1 MTTAQLHDEPLNRT
15 RLCDGRTVLR
25 MLGKLDE
32 HLGHLMKEAIKTP
45 SDAIRG
51 QHGKLYEHLGHLMKE
66 ATNRPSDAIRG
77 HQTQSGAIRGVTE
90 AIIGHLLLG
99 LC

>member
-1 MTTAQLHDEPLNRT
+1 MKEAIKRPSDAFRGQH
-15 RLCDGRTVLR
+15 
-25 MLGKLDE
+25 GKLIDE
-32 HLGHLMKEAIKTP
+32 HLGHLMKEAIK
-45 SDAIRG
+45 
-51 QHGKLYEHLGHLMKE
+51 
-66 ATNRPSDAIRG
+66 RPSDAIRG

>member
-1 MTTAQLHDEPLNRT
+1 
-15 RLCDGRTVLR
+15 
-25 MLGKLDE
+25 
-32 HLGHLMKEAIKTP
+32 MKEAIKRP

-51 QHGKLYEHLGHLMKE
+51 QHGKLIDEHRGHLMKE
-66 ATNRPSDAIRG
+66 AIKRPSDAIRGQHGKLDEHLCHLMKEAIKRPSDAIRG

-90 AIIGHLLLG
+90 AIIGYLLLG